1 MRSTKWMMRI
11 TLFFAAT
18 FFILPL
24 ISAGIFS
31 LRGFGG
37 IGLTLENYHWLI
49 QQPYFLKVTITSVKI
64 ALVSS
69 GIVLLVVVPTV
80 IHLHRNGRKYRKFVE
95 VVSLIPVLIPVV
107 AIAVGAQFSMPNWL
121 RSSYFEL
128 SFLNVV
134 VALPIVFRTL
144 DNDLRS
150 IPLTTLFESSQTLG
164 ANWLETVRYVIFPAI
179 RSSVSTSILITFI
192 FSFGEYSLAVL
203 LHFQTL
209 PTWAVSV
216 SQQNFL
222 GSVAFAIGALL
233 IGWLAVLVMAFAP
246 KVMKQI
252 SLRLEGGR

>member
-150 IPLTTLFESSQTLG
+150 IPLTTLFES
-164 ANWLETVRYVIFPAI
+164 VRYVIFPAI